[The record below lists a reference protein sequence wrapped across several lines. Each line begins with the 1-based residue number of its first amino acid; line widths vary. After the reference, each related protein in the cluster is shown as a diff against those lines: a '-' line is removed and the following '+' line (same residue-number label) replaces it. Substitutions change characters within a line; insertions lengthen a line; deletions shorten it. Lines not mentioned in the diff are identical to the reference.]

1 MPPIMTTD
9 TTSGKAP
16 GYRWVVISMWMT
28 AHVWGFVILES
39 LGFMLPSIREEFG
52 LSPLQAGLL
61 GAAPRVGNIIL
72 AIPAGWLLSRFR
84 PKPLT
89 SICLFVAAGLVF
101 FQGWAPVFV
110 MLVLGRFLYGIIS
123 IAREPAR
130 VLLIRQ
136 WVHTK
141 EIVLVNALSN
151 LMFGIVALGF
161 VLTPIVLR
169 LLDNSW
175 RNTYFVFGGV
185 SITLAILWQILGKE
199 RRTPE
204 YEAELQSQGPSPL
217 RAILRYRELWFIGL
231 GMFGVGINFSASGT
245 FWPTYMLEEH
255 GMSLSTTATL
265 AALGGGTSA
274 VAGIGMGLL
283 VRRIGRK
290 RQILAITGITLALS
304 SAGLLLT
311 GSYPLLVLI
320 ELANALGW
328 AFFPITMTIPFE
340 LSGIK
345 AREIAVAVTFQ
356 QTMVWIGAFLGPIL
370 AGVLQEATGDLRTA
384 LLVTS
389 FATITMTVG
398 AFFLPRRW
406 DLVVTAPEPA
416 KA

>member
-1 MPPIMTTD
+1 
-9 TTSGKAP
+9 
-16 GYRWVVISMWMT
+16 MWMT

-39 LGFMLPSIREEFG
+39 LGFLLPSIRDEFG
-52 LSPLQAGLL
+52 LSPLQAGFL
-61 GAAPRVGNIIL
+61 GSAPRIGNIL
-72 AIPAGWLLSRFR
+72 FSIPAGWLLSRFR

-89 SICLFVAAGLVF
+89 SICLVIAAGLVF

-110 MLVLGRFLYGIIS
+110 VLVLGRFAYGVVS

-136 WVHTK
+136 WVQTR

-161 VLTPIVLR
+161 VLTPLILKLV
-169 LLDNSW
+169 DDSW
-175 RNTYFVFGGV
+175 RNTYFIFGGV
-185 SITLAILWQILGKE
+185 SLVLAMLWQIVGRE

-204 YEAELQSQGPSPL
+204 YEAEIQSQGLNPL
-217 RAILRYRELWFIGL
+217 KIILRYRELWFLGF

-245 FWPTYMLEEH
+245 FWPTYMLEEY
-255 GMSLSTTATL
+255 GMSLSKTATL
-265 AALGGGTSA
+265 FALGGGVSS
-274 VAGIGMGLL
+274 VAGVGMGLL
-283 VRRIGRK
+283 VRKIGRK
-290 RQILAITGITLALS
+290 RQILAITGILLAVS

-328 AFFPITMTIPFE
+328 TFFPITMTIPFE
-340 LSGIK
+340 LEGIK
-345 AREIAVAVTFQ
+345 AREVAVAVTFQ
-356 QTMVWIGAFLGPIL
+356 QTMVWLGAFLGPIL
-370 AGVLQEATGDLRTA
+370 AGALQQATGELKTA

-389 FATITMTVG
+389 FATVFMTIG

-406 DLVVTAPEPA
+406 DLVVTGPSPA
-416 KA
+416 NA